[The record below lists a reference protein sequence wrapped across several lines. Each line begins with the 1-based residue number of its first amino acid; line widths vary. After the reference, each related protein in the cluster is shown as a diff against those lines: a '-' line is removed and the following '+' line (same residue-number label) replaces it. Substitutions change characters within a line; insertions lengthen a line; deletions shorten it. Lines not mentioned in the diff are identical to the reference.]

1 MRYLQHSF
9 NPAEMNLHPKRKNG
23 TLSTAALSLVLLLLT
38 TPLSAAAEVHFPEP
52 DPPVIEAPAD
62 FRIAGE
68 EPRPAL
74 SGAPAIE
81 WTWHKTADGL
91 HPDGNEQQMLWLA
104 NRART
109 NPAREGVWLAE
120 LAGADPDVRQAVL
133 FFGVNLEAMKEA
145 FAALPPKPPAAFDA
159 RLWAAAKAHCDY
171 LIGIDGQTHDGQFA
185 RIQEAGFK
193 YTSAAGI
200 VFSYAKNALYGH
212 AAFNI
217 DWGIGPNGM
226 QDPPGHRLAIM
237 GVSGN
242 WTNAGYAVVPETNPA
257 TQVGPQVITGDFAA
271 ANTAYPDH
279 YNRFLVGTVW
289 EDTNANGLYDPG
301 EGLGGVHVEPDRGTY
316 FAVTGESGGWAIPI
330 LEPGVYRVTFS
341 GGELDGSFACTVSV
355 GATSALVDLEI
366 YAGSCTNFSV
376 SQGESGGGGGGGGG
390 CFLGEAFA
398 SGRTTPAVAAAFMAL
413 FLAAALRVRAQR
425 RSSAACSSSR
435 RTSSSRSM
443 CRFSSAMI
451 DSRCRA
457 VASSST
463 KEERIS

>member
-1 MRYLQHSF
+1 
-9 NPAEMNLHPKRKNG
+9 MNLHPKRKAG
-23 TLSTAALSLVLLLLT
+23 PLPTAAIGLVLLLLS
-38 TPLSAAAEVHFPEP
+38 TPLPGAAEVHFPEP
-52 DPPVIEAPAD
+52 DPPVVEAPAD
-62 FRIAGE
+62 SRIAAE

-81 WTWHKTADGL
+81 WIYHKTTDGR

-109 NPAREGVWLAE
+109 NPAREGAWLAE
-120 LAGADPDVRQAVL
+120 LAATDPDVRQAVL
-133 FFGVNLEAMKEA
+133 FFGVNLEAMKES

-159 RLWAAAKAHCDY
+159 RLWAAARAHGEY
-171 LIGIDGQTHDGQFA
+171 LIAIDGQTHDGQFA

-193 YTSAAGI
+193 YTSAAGV
-200 VFSYAKNALYGH
+200 VFSYAKSALYGH

-217 DWGIGPNGM
+217 DWGFGPDGM
-226 QDPPGHRLAIM
+226 QDPPGHRLAVM
-237 GVSGN
+237 GLSGN

-257 TQVGPQVITGDFAA
+257 TQVGPQVIAGDFAA

-301 EGLGGVHVEPDRGTY
+301 EGLSGVRVSPDHGTY

-330 LEPGVYRVTFS
+330 LEPGVYRVIFY
-341 GGELDGSFACTVSV
+341 GGELDGRFERTVSV
-355 GATSALVDLEI
+355 GATSVLLDLES
-366 YAGSCTNFSV
+366 YSAAATNPSV
-376 SQGESGGGGGGGGG
+376 SRGGGGGGGGG
-390 CFLGEAFA
+390 CFLGTAFE
-398 SGRTTPAVAAAFMAL
+398 SRGGSPAAAAALTAL
-413 FLAAALRVRAQR
+413 FLAAALRAGTQR

-443 CRFSSAMI
+443 CRLSSAMI
-451 DSRCRA
+451 VSRCRA